1 MPFPA
6 WPRAGV
12 NPSAALER
20 PFVATLTILY
30 FGDVVG
36 RPGRKAVCHAIPVLK
51 KLHDPDFIVANGENS
66 AGGSGISPNTLQKLA
81 SYGVQAL
88 TSGDHIY
95 RNKEYVGVIQDARVL
110 RPANYPKSADGKG
123 YGVYETRTGV
133 RVGVINLMGRIFMEP
148 LRCPFEQ
155 ADRLLNELTQH
166 VKVILVDMHAEATSE
181 KIAMGWHLDGRV
193 SAMVG
198 THTHI
203 QTADER
209 VLPKGTAYITDL
221 GMCGPY
227 DSVIGRVKEAVLK
240 KLRTAMPAR
249 FDVAEGD
256 VKACGVVLRVDTET
270 GRARSIERFQIPI
283 DPAAV
288 NGPDEDRQA

>member
-1 MPFPA
+1 MMRPA
-6 WPRAGV
+6 WPRAGI

-81 SYGVQAL
+81 SYGVQVL

-155 ADRLLNELTQH
+155 ADRLLNELSQH

-209 VLPKGTAYITDL
+209 VLPKGSAYITDL

-256 VKACGVVLRVDTET
+256 VKACGVVLRIDTET
-270 GRARSIERFQIPI
+270 GRARSIERFQVPI
-283 DPAAV
+283 DPAAI